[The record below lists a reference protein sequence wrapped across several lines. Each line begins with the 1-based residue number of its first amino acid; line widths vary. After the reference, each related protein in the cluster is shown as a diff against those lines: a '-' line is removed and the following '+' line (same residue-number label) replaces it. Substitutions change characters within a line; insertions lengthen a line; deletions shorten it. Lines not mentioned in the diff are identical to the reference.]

1 MIVYKGRVVHR
12 SYMVYAKRK
21 KPVARPRKARG
32 YLKKRASRDK
42 WTTLKAMVD
51 STVKRTVNRNLETK
65 RSNFTTTDGQE
76 ILHNNFIDLDANL
89 LSTTQGVQDPLSN
102 DVQCRIG
109 DEIMLKGVSIKC
121 MFELNERYSDV
132 TFRMMVIR
140 CAKGDVPTRATLFA
154 GLSGN
159 KMLDTLNSER
169 YTIMAQK
176 WFKINSANPAT
187 VGSQAV
193 AVGSG
198 TYNQNATE
206 QVMSRATKIVRMYI
220 PGAKFGK
227 GGKIMYENGSTQVKF
242 FDYRLLVY
250 AYSNYTTLQDV
261 YFVARLNDYVK
272 QMYFKDG

>member
-1 MIVYKGRVVHR
+1 MAISR
-12 SYMVYAKRK
+12 KRK
-21 KPVARPRKARG
+21 SQNRPLKLKT
-32 YLKKRASRDK
+32 YNKKRVSKPANIRK
-42 WTTLKAMVD
+42 I
-51 STVKRTVNRNLETK
+51 VKQVLNRNVETK
-65 RSNFTTTDGQE
+65 RSNFTSADGAE
-76 ILHNNFIDLDANL
+76 IYHNNFIDLDANL

-102 DVQCRIG
+102 DVSCRIG
-109 DEIMLKGVSIKC
+109 DEIMLKGVSIRC

-176 WFKINSANPAT
+176 WFKIQAPNTGT
-187 VGSQAV
+187 VGAQHL

-198 TYNQNATE
+198 TYGAGGADPAL
-206 QVMSRATKIVRMYI
+206 SRATKIVKLYI

-227 GGKIMYENGSTQVKF
+227 GGKIQYENGSTQVKF

-250 AYSNYTTLQDV
+250 AYSNFTTLQDI
-261 YFVARLNDYVK
+261 YFIARINDYVK
-272 QMYFKDG
+272 QMYFKDA